1 MLLPRLGPRHAAPRR
16 SLRRQEVQSKDK
28 CYPELVLTA
37 HAHCVQVY
45 NVGAHEP
52 SPSCDHLN
60 FAKHVFQPG
69 SYRLAGDMV
78 AWCGHQQEEV
88 LSHGSYDQTGMK
100 LARR

>member
-1 MLLPRLGPRHAAPRR
+1 M
-16 SLRRQEVQSKDK
+16 
-28 CYPELVLTA
+28 LTA
-37 HAHCVQVY
+37 HAHCAQVY
-45 NVGAHEP
+45 NVAAHEP

-78 AWCGHQQEEV
+78 ARCGHQQEEV